1 MLSGER
7 LSTLPSVAVVKNP
20 ILRMVLMALGWL
32 WVAIAFIGVVV
43 PGLPTTGPILL
54 AAFFFSKSSDRF
66 DNWLVTNRIFGG
78 IVRDWRAGNG
88 FTVRA
93 KATAVAAI
101 VLSFAITTMWFVT
114 APYARVAMWLLAIAI
129 ATYVVTRPT
138 KTQNLA
144 SEQVA
149 ARTQR

>member
-1 MLSGER
+1 MLSGEAMR
-7 LSTLPSVAVVKNP
+7 TLQCVTVVKNP
-20 ILRMVLMALGWL
+20 VLRVVLMALGWL
-32 WVAIAFIGVVV
+32 WVAIAFIGIVL

-66 DNWLVTNRIFGG
+66 DNWLVSNRFFGA

-93 KATAVAAI
+93 KAIAVAAI
-101 VLSFAITTMWFVT
+101 VLSFSITTIWVVT
-114 APYARVAMWLLAIAI
+114 NPYARLGMWLLAAAI

-138 KTQNLA
+138 KT
-144 SEQVA
+144 SELVTEGARA
-149 ARTQR
+149 A